1 MPEINVWIYSL
12 LSVLAVSL
20 ISLIGIF
27 TLSMKYE
34 KMKKR
39 LIYLVSFAAGALLAG
54 AFLHL
59 LPELVEEYGFSL
71 SVSGMILGGIVLF
84 FALEKVIHWHHHHMA
99 VGEEHV
105 EPFSIMILIGD
116 GLHNFID
123 GMIIA
128 ASYLI
133 NIPVGIATTIAVV
146 LHEIPQEIG
155 DFATL
160 LHGGFSRAKALT
172 FNFLSALTAFLGLV
186 FALIMQS
193 YVENIE
199 FFIVPVAIGG
209 FIYIAGSDLIPELN
223 KHPKLKSSLLQL
235 LFFVIGIAI
244 MAALLLF
251 E

>member
-59 LPELVEEYGFSL
+59 LPELVEEHGFSL